1 LAATRAAG
9 LKSQFGTMGKPF
21 HAGMAAASGV
31 ETAALAA
38 LGFVSRPDGI
48 ECPQGFAATHAG
60 RLQAIEVAAGS
71 YLFEAI
77 LYKLHACC
85 HGTHAALEALGALR
99 TAHAVAPERVR
110 DVELVTHPTW
120 LKVCN
125 LDAPTT
131 GLEAKF
137 SYRLTAAMALAG
149 VDTAALASFSAAT
162 CGRPDLVA
170 LRDRVRVVADAGL
183 AETAA
188 RVTVTLDD
196 GRALSAGH
204 DLTDPQPAAVRR
216 AKLRAKAAAL
226 VGAPTADRLWQVIAE
241 LERVPVGDLT
251 AVLAAAG
258 AAAA

>member
-1 LAATRAAG
+1 
-9 LKSQFGTMGKPF
+9 
-21 HAGMAAASGV
+21 
-31 ETAALAA
+31 
-38 LGFVSRPDGI
+38 
-48 ECPQGFAATHAG
+48 
-60 RLQAIEVAAGS
+60 
-71 YLFEAI
+71 
-77 LYKLHACC
+77 
-85 HGTHAALEALGALR
+85 
-99 TAHAVAPERVR
+99 
-110 DVELVTHPTW
+110 
-120 LKVCN
+120 
-125 LDAPTT
+125 
-131 GLEAKF
+131 
-137 SYRLTAAMALAG
+137 
-149 VDTAALASFSAAT
+149 
-162 CGRPDLVA
+162 
-170 LRDRVRVVADAGL
+170 VVADAGL